1 MYREPNPMRLMIAL
15 SVVITCIAVMVL
27 LTRNLRDDVKDEY
40 NEAIAVSNVRQGI
53 VVDKDVKQVQSL
65 FYKNPQPK
73 YELTLKVTYTYNDEV
88 KTTNITQI
96 VDKETYL
103 ATNIND
109 LFDITTLTA
118 TATDA
123 N

>member
-15 SVVITCIAVMVL
+15 SVIIACIAVIVL
-27 LTRNLRDDVKDEY
+27 LTRNLRDDLKDNY
-40 NEAIAVSNVRQGI
+40 NEVVAISNVRQGI
-53 VVDKDVKQVQSL
+53 VVDKDVKQTTSL
-65 FYKNPQPK
+65 FSSNSQPK
-73 YELTLKVTYTYNDEV
+73 YELTLKVKYTYNDEI
-88 KTTNITQI
+88 KTTTIKQV
-96 VDKETYL
+96 VDKETYVN
-103 ATNIND
+103 TNIND

>member
-1 MYREPNPMRLMIAL
+1 MYSWL
-15 SVVITCIAVMVL
+15 
-27 LTRNLRDDVKDEY
+27 DEY

-73 YELTLKVTYTYNDEV
+73 YELTLKVTYTYNDEI

>member
-15 SVVITCIAVMVL
+15 SVVIACIAVIVL
-27 LTRNLRDDVKDEY
+27 LTRNLRDDLKDNY
-40 NEAIAVSNVRQGI
+40 NEVVAISNVRQGI
-53 VVDKDVKQVQSL
+53 VVDKDVKQTTSL
-65 FYKNPQPK
+65 FSSNSQPK
-73 YELTLKVTYTYNDEV
+73 YELTLKVKYTYNDEI
-88 KTTNITQI
+88 KTTTIKQV
-96 VDKETYL
+96 VDKETYVN
-103 ATNIND
+103 TNIND

>member
-1 MYREPNPMRLMIAL
+1 MYREPNPMRLMIAIC
-15 SVVITCIAVMVL
+15 VAIACIGTMII
-27 LTRNLRDDVKDEY
+27 LTHNLRDDMKDKY
-40 NEAIAVSNVRQGI
+40 NETLAASDVKQGI

-73 YELTLKVTYTYNDEV
+73 YELTLQVKYIYKDEI

-109 LFDITTLTA
+109 FFDITTLTA
-118 TATDA
+118 TTTDA
-123 N
+123 K